1 MSRKKKSPQKVDRHA
16 KRLMTVSEKLRRRRL
31 WEELGERE
39 PYLIEHPDVDGA
51 MVVIVLGD
59 RTEPGLA
66 AFVSG
71 ANAWVTWLRV
81 TEGDETVGIPCV
93 SWTVSWGTRGEL
105 DPRML
110 RVVDKAGLH
119 GNHSQLVPC
128 LAAKEVRHEPRPLR
142 DSEVRILADVIDG
155 VLECTKP
162 DRPRPVRAPAGY
174 ECPLRVRIDR
184 GGKLLEIGYVEP
196 PPTPWDL
203 ESAPVELLGEYDDLP
218 RRTDPVALGM
228 ATWQITGAT
237 RWPTAM
243 AAIDSRTREIIE
255 SDTIV
260 DLSGPR
266 IAEFLNNLFCDNER
280 REPGLPEQIIVQ
292 SYRLHR
298 MLLEPLRQCGV
309 EVVVD
314 PGHPAFETYERVAE
328 AIENLLERPEDIDLD
343 DDDDFDDLFDD
354 EDFEDDDLFSEGEPI
369 EFWEIG
375 QSVPIE
381 PPRDAGQWIA
391 AYMRTCVPLHEYADY
406 NIATLGLQYRFMGR
420 GSMEEAARRH
430 PVEIVEVT
438 FDEWLAIDY
447 RARPDA
453 STLVEEWLRADDLN
467 PIQRRILESLRDSW
481 ISLFRI
487 ISTVPGESLE
497 LEDLRTE
504 ERYTVRDAVQ
514 SKAFRPGEC
523 IFFRLC
529 PIEDWYALRVAG
541 PDVLP
546 RRVGEVLGLIES
558 APRQLPHTEDLRD
571 RADAIGRLWQ
581 YGDRIVGPERPLETP
596 DGQPHEYIVAKYAL
610 ENVERAVDFLVDN
623 PAIRDA
629 ESANGICEWEWR
641 SKDGTTL
648 GVLHD
653 GELHTNEMW
662 VQVQSR
668 AHWERLRKLLARNS
682 AFRLIGEV
690 QTPPSAPQMARV
702 EGDDG

>member
-16 KRLMTVSEKLRRRRL
+16 KRLTTVTEKLRRRRL
-31 WEELGERE
+31 WDELGEGE

-51 MVVIVLGD
+51 MVVVVLGD
-59 RTEPGLA
+59 RIEPGLA
-66 AFVSG
+66 AFLSG
-71 ANAWVTWLRV
+71 PNAWVTWIRV

-119 GNHSQLVPC
+119 GNHSQLVPY
-128 LAAKEVRHEPRPLR
+128 LAAKEVRQEPRPLR
-142 DSEVRILADVIDG
+142 DSEVRTLADVIDG
-155 VLECTKP
+155 ILECTKP
-162 DRPRPVRAPAGY
+162 GHPRPVRAPAGY

-203 ESAPVELLGEYDDLP
+203 DSAPVELLGEYDDMP
-218 RRTDPVALGM
+218 RRTDPIALGI
-228 ATWQITGAT
+228 ATWQVTGAT
-237 RWPTAM
+237 RGPTVM
-243 AAIDSRTREIIE
+243 AAIDARTREIIQSE
-255 SDTIV
+255 TIL

-266 IAEFLNNLFCDNER
+266 IAEFLNDVFSEDER
-280 REPGLPEQIIVQ
+280 REPSLPEQIIVQ
-292 SYRLHR
+292 SYHLQR
-298 MLLEPLRQCGV
+298 MLLEPLRQYGV

-314 PGHPAFETYERVAE
+314 PGHRAFEAYAE
-328 AIENLLERPEDIDLD
+328 AARGLERLLERAHS
-343 DDDDFDDLFDD
+343 DDDDFDELFDD
-354 EDFEDDDLFSEGEPI
+354 EDFEDDDLFSHDEPLDI
-369 EFWEIG
+369 WEIG
-375 QSVPIE
+375 QSIPIE
-381 PPRDAGQWIA
+381 PPRDVGEWFA
-391 AYMRTCVPLHEYADY
+391 AYMLACVPLHEYADY

-438 FDEWLAIDY
+438 FYEWLAIDY
-447 RARPDA
+447 RPRPDA
-453 STLVEEWLRADDLN
+453 STLVEEWLRSDDLN
-467 PIQRRILESLRDSW
+467 LIQRRILESLRDSW

-514 SKAFRPGEC
+514 SKAFQPGDC

-529 PIEDWYALRVAG
+529 PIDDWYALRVVG

-546 RRVGEVLGLIES
+546 LRVGEILGLIES

-581 YGDRIVGPERPLETP
+581 HGDRIVGPERPLETP
-596 DGQPHEYIVAKYAL
+596 DGEPYEYIVAKYAL
-610 ENVERAVDFLVDN
+610 EDVERAVDFLDEN
-623 PAIRDA
+623 PAIQDS
-629 ESANGICEWEWR
+629 ESATGICEWEWL
-641 SKDGTTL
+641 SGDGTTL

-653 GELHTNEMW
+653 SEVHTDEMW

-668 AHWERLRKLLARNS
+668 AHWERLRELLASDS

-690 QTPPSAPQMARV
+690 STPPSAPHGPQF
-702 EGDDG
+702 EGDEG